1 MVDLDQA
8 ADVLESGAVSSLVGP
23 AGIDKAMTDFAAR
36 VGADGSVC
44 VRGGGTR
51 WSLGGDVAVG
61 TREVTAPAGIVEFQ
75 PAEMTVRVRAA
86 TLVSDLHAE
95 LAAVGQ
101 RTALPERAG
110 STVGGALMAG
120 ESSLL
125 RLGLGPA
132 RDALLQARYVT
143 ADGEVATCG
152 AATVKNV
159 SGFDLCRLLVGSLGT
174 LGLVGEALLRT
185 VPIRECEQWLRV
197 RVGGGGVDCGDGVGG
212 AGDTDGSAGVGRG
225 AGLDPVAVRG
235 AVKTAMSVLWDGAD
249 VWLCLGGHPDDV
261 AADVAAIETL
271 GSVSEVVGPPEL
283 PAHRWSLTPAEAL
296 EMVGSADSD
305 AGETAEQ
312 SPRFVA
318 DVGVGT
324 VHGSVP
330 QPAREV
336 SEGVLK
342 LNRQFKARFDPVGRL
357 NPGRDPLQR

>member
-8 ADVLESGAVSSLVGP
+8 AGVLEPGGVSSLVGP
-23 AGIDKAMTDFAAR
+23 AGIDKAMTDFAAE
-36 VGADGSVC
+36 VGADGPVC

-51 WSLGGDVAVG
+51 WSLGGDLVAG

-86 TLVSDLHAE
+86 TLVSDLHGE
-95 LAAVGQ
+95 LAEVGQ

-125 RLGLGPA
+125 RLGLGPV

-197 RVGGGGVDCGDGVGG
+197 DGVGRGDGVGG
-212 AGDTDGSAGVGRG
+212 GDV
-225 AGLDPVAVRG
+225 LDPVAVRG

-261 AADVAAIETL
+261 AVDVAAIETL

-283 PAHRWSLTPAEAL
+283 PPHRWSLTPAEAL
-296 EMVGSADSD
+296 EMVGSSGLDPDGA
-305 AGETAEQ
+305 AGTVAQ
-312 SPRFVA
+312 SKPRFVA
-318 DVGVGT
+318 EVGVGT
-324 VHGSVP
+324 VHGSIP
-330 QPAREV
+330 QPARTIP
-336 SEGVLK
+336 EGVLK